1 MTSKNASLHGAALLR
16 NGRESGL
23 AAAIRAYGATR
34 RARLDEAR
42 RQRDLRR
49 LLETSEHLVRD
60 IGLDPGEV
68 RRALDTLDGGA

>member
-1 MTSKNASLHGAALLR
+1 MTRENASLHGTALLR

-23 AAAIRAYGATR
+23 AAAILAYGAAR

-42 RQRDLRR
+42 HRRDLHR

-68 RRALDTLDGGA
+68 RRFLERFPI

>member
-34 RARLDEAR
+34 RARLDEALHR
-42 RQRDLRR
+42 RDLHR

-68 RRALDTLDGGA
+68 RRSLERFPI